1 MLPGHVAATWGR
13 VTEMLFGST
22 ISYRL
27 DFRVLGPLEA
37 RVNGRAVRL
46 GTPKQ
51 RKLLALL
58 VLRANRVVTWSSA
71 WEELWGDW
79 PPDSAAANLRSYAS
93 GLRALLPADLADRL
107 VTLPT
112 GYLLRA
118 EGGEVDVGR
127 FGVLAADGGAAL
139 DQGDPY
145 RAVLL
150 LSQALALWRG
160 DPIEDV
166 PAGPV
171 LVPIQAALREQL
183 LGARESYA
191 AARLASG
198 EAASV
203 IADLRDLL
211 NGHPCRERGW
221 ALLMAAQYQVGDVAG
236 ALQSFLSARGAL
248 REHLGIEP
256 GHQLRRLQHVILTR
270 TAELP

>member
-1 MLPGHVAATWGR
+1 M
-13 VTEMLFGST
+13 
-22 ISYRL
+22 SYRL

-37 RVNGRAVRL
+37 RVDGTAVRL
-46 GTPKQ
+46 GPPKQ

-58 VLRANRVVTWSSA
+58 VLRANRVVTWHSA
-71 WEELWGDW
+71 WEELWGEW

-93 GLRALLPADLADRL
+93 GVRALLPPDLASRL

-118 EGGEVDVGR
+118 DGAEVDAGR
-127 FGVLAADGGAAL
+127 FGALAADGGTAL
-139 DQGDPY
+139 DQGDLC

-160 DPIEDV
+160 DPVEDV

-171 LVPIQAALREQL
+171 LEPIQAALREQL
-183 LGARESYA
+183 LGTRESYA

-198 EAASV
+198 EIAQV

-221 ALLMAAQYQVGDVAG
+221 ALLMSAQYQAGDVAG
-236 ALQSFLSARGAL
+236 ALESFLSARCAL
-248 REHLGIEP
+248 RENLGIEP
-256 GHQLRRLQHVILTR
+256 GHQLRRLQRAILTR
-270 TAELP
+270 DEDPR